1 MEKELTVNL
10 ANLNQAETIKT
21 RIEKQVDFLDVTN
34 AHSERKTFNNAT
46 SENLLFA
53 LSDDK
58 IKL

>member
-1 MEKELTVNL
+1 MNL

-34 AHSERKTFNNAT
+34 AHSERKTFNAT